1 MKKMTIPNRA
11 IIIILDGVGIG
22 EMPDAARFHDQ
33 GSHTLGN
40 LAKAVGGLHLPNLE
54 NLGLGNI
61 EPIVGLAPQAS
72 PQANYGKMQEKSPG
86 KDSTSGHWEI
96 AGHILDY
103 DFPTYPNGF
112 PAEVLDPFREKI
124 GHEILGNKPAS
135 GTEIIKELGEEHLRT
150 GSPIVY
156 TSADSVFQIAAHE
169 ELIPL
174 PELYEM
180 CEIARKI
187 LTGKH
192 AVSRVIA
199 RPFIGDDASSFN
211 RTRARRD
218 FSLQPPDT
226 LLQNCF
232 QEAQLPTIGIGKIDD
247 LYAGVGLDIKLHSK
261 SNKEGVDVLLQQIK
275 KLEKGL
281 ILINLVD
288 FDMLWGH
295 RNNPT
300 GFYQELQ
307 AFDQKLPEILDL
319 LLEGDILMITADHG
333 NDPTTP
339 STDHSREYVP
349 LLVYGSALHHGI
361 DLGIRQTFA
370 DVGQT
375 LVDAFALSSCKL
387 KGNSFW
393 PLISGND

>member
-1 MKKMTIPNRA
+1 MTNMTIPNRA

-22 EMPDAARFHDQ
+22 EMPDAAQFHDQ

-40 LAKAVGGLHLPNLE
+40 LAKAVGGLSLPNLE
-54 NLGLGNI
+54 KLGMGNIDPILGLK
-61 EPIVGLAPQAS
+61 PQVL
-72 PQANYGKMQEKSPG
+72 PQANYGKMKEQSPG
-86 KDSTSGHWEI
+86 KDSTTGHWEI
-96 AGHILDY
+96 AGYILDFA
-103 DFPTYPNGF
+103 FPSYPNGF
-112 PAEVLDPFREKI
+112 PEAVLNPFKKQI
-124 GHEILGNKPAS
+124 GREILGNKPAS
-135 GTEIIKELGEEHLRT
+135 GTEIIKEMGEEHLRT

-169 ELIPL
+169 EVIPL
-174 PELYEM
+174 PELYKM

-199 RPFIGDDASSFN
+199 RPFIGDDATSFN

-218 FSLQPPDT
+218 FSLRPPET

-232 QEAQLPTIGIGKIDD
+232 QAAQLTTVGIGKIDD
-247 LYAGVGLDIKLHSK
+247 LYAGVGLDRKIHSK
-261 SNKEGVDVLLQQIK
+261 SNQEGIDLLLEQIK

-307 AFDQKLPEILDL
+307 NFDQKLPEILNL
-319 LLEGDILMITADHG
+319 LRKGDILIITADHG

-349 LLVYGSALHHGI
+349 LLAFGPNLTKGV
-361 DLGIRQTFA
+361 DLGIRDTFA
-370 DVGQT
+370 DVGKT
-375 LVDAFALSSCKL
+375 LADAFALSKCRL

-393 PLISGND
+393 PLISGTD